1 MKKSVYS
8 LVLSDDVVK
17 AADAMAYAAG
27 LSRSSFINSV
37 LAEAV
42 SYVTPE
48 KRMNDIFSEIAQ
60 LMDIGTFKVK
70 EQPSDAMLSI
80 RSAVQYRY
88 KPVIRYSL
96 ELFRDFEKTIGRL
109 KVSFRTQSQG
119 LISDFESFL
128 GIWIG
133 LEKQYM
139 LKYFPEGISYTIE
152 AGKFTRTLCLPP
164 DKKNITN
171 EEAAQAISGYIKIFD
186 DVLKVYFA
194 NIGDPSAAA
203 LAAQRYREYVQ
214 NGMTVI

>member
-17 AADAMAYAAG
+17 AVDEMAYAAG
-27 LSRSSFINSV
+27 VSRSAFINGV
-37 LAEAV
+37 LADAV

-48 KRMNDIFSEIAQ
+48 KRMSDIFGEIAG
-60 LMDIGTFKVK
+60 LLSIGTFRVQT
-70 EQPSDAMLSI
+70 QPSDAMLSI
-80 RSAVQYRY
+80 RSAMQYKY

-96 ELFRDFEKTIGRL
+96 ELFRDFDRTIGQLR
-109 KVSFRTQSQG
+109 VSFRTQSQS
-119 LISDFESFL
+119 LVSDFESFL
-128 GIWIG
+128 GVWIG

-171 EEAAQAISGYIKIFD
+171 DEAAQAISEYIKMFD
-186 DVLKVYFA
+186 DVLKLYFSR
-194 NIGDPSAAA
+194 IGEPDAAA
-203 LAAQRYREYVQ
+203 AAAHRYREYAARGV
-214 NGMTVI
+214 TVI